1 MNMISEQ
8 AFAFPFKDKIWV
20 NKFLIGAALVLA
32 GFIIPIIPTVFV
44 WGYLVRLM
52 RDTINTGETAM
63 PEWENWEDLGLKGVY
78 YLVIIFIY
86 LLPGLVLLAGAVA
99 LFAASR
105 LVGGEPLVPESI
117 LSVTYA
123 TSLVSRMLLFASF
136 IGLPISLLVLTV
148 GYILTPVAIA
158 RFAATGLVKAALEL
172 DRVWEVI
179 RAQLGNFV
187 LAWVVSWG
195 ISWAITIM
203 VGVLYNTVCLCCLIP
218 FASAPLYLYQWL
230 FRAGL
235 FAHVYR
241 NGISGPPP
249 VAPLLGPGPGE
260 PEATP
265 VPQEVAAVESA
276 PTSVSP
282 EPEVQAPAAPS
293 GAEATDKPVLLAA
306 PPAAEEPVL
315 LAAPSSEAAEPMGIG
330 ALALPPRMENMLLDA
345 GYSTVPQIVEALRT
359 DESKLLEI
367 KGFGDKSLETLKASL
382 GEKGIQV

>member
-52 RDTINTGETAM
+52 RDAINTGETTM

-78 YLVIIFIY
+78 YLVITFIY
-86 LLPGLVLLAGAVA
+86 LLPGLILLAGVVA

-105 LVGGEPLVPESI
+105 LVGGEPLVPDSI

-172 DRVWEVI
+172 DKVWEVI

-195 ISWAITIM
+195 IGWAITIM

-218 FASAPLYLYQWL
+218 FASAPLYLYHWL

-241 NGISGPPP
+241 NGTGGLPP
-249 VAPLLGPGPGE
+249 APLLGPGPGV
-260 PEATP
+260 PEAAP
-265 VPQEVAAVESA
+265 APQEVAAVERA
-276 PTSVSP
+276 PTPTSP
-282 EPEVQAPAAPS
+282 EPQAQASAVPS
-293 GAEATDKPVLLAA
+293 GAESVEMPVLLAA
-306 PPAAEEPVL
+306 PPEAEEPVL
-315 LAAPSSEAAEPMGIG
+315 LAAPASEAAEPMGIG
-330 ALALPPRMENMLLDA
+330 ALALPPRMEKMLLDA
-345 GYSTVPQIVEALRT
+345 GYSTVPQVVEALRT
-359 DESKLLEI
+359 DESKLREI
-367 KGFGDKSLETLKASL
+367 KGFGEKSLETLKTSL

>member
-1 MNMISEQ
+1 MISEQ

-52 RDTINTGETAM
+52 RDTINTGETTM

-78 YLVIIFIY
+78 YLLITFIY
-86 LLPGLVLLAGAVA
+86 LLPGLILLAGVAA
-99 LFAASR
+99 LFAVSR
-105 LVGGEPLVPESI
+105 LVGGEPLVPHSI
-117 LSVTYA
+117 LSLTYA
-123 TSLVSRMLLFASF
+123 TNLVSRMLLFASLL
-136 IGLPISLLVLTV
+136 GLPISLLVLTI

-187 LAWVVSWG
+187 LAWVISWG
-195 ISWAITIM
+195 IGWAITIM

-241 NGISGPPP
+241 NGAGGPPP
-249 VAPLLGPGPGE
+249 AAPLLGPGPGE
-260 PEATP
+260 PA
-265 VPQEVAAVESA
+265 PQDVAAVESA
-276 PTSVSP
+276 PTVVSP
-282 EPEVQAPAAPS
+282 KPEAQAPAAPS
-293 GAEATDKPVLLAA
+293 GAKATEEPVLLAA
-306 PPAAEEPVL
+306 PPAAAEPVL
-315 LAAPSSEAAEPMGIG
+315 LAAPPQAAEPMGIA
-330 ALALPPRMENMLLDA
+330 ALALPPRMEKMLLDA
-345 GYSTVPQIVEALRT
+345 GYSTVPQVVEALRT
-359 DESKLLEI
+359 DDSKLLEI

-382 GEKGIQV
+382 EEKGIQV